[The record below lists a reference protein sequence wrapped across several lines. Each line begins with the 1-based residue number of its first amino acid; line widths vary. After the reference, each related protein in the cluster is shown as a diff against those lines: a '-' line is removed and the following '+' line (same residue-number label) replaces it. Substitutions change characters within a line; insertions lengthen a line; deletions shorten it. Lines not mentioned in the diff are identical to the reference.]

1 MFPRVALCCA
11 AIVLG
16 AAACSAPAANGPAT
30 STTASRP
37 GSLDGVDPCSVLDQ
51 QGQTELG
58 VAGGSHNGVN
68 SSAAS
73 SCGWLLGDGYY
84 ATIGFFPTVGL
95 GDLAL
100 PTSAT
105 ATSVNGRPGK
115 KVMNGTAGD
124 CSVYLAATAHSSI
137 QIEVDQGQDSA
148 TACYDALKVAFV
160 ADQKL
165 SPAA

>member
-1 MFPRVALCCA
+1 MLPRVALCCA
-11 AIVLG
+11 AVVLG
-16 AAACSAPAANGPAT
+16 AVACSAPTVNGPSI
-30 STTASRP
+30 STVVSRP
-37 GSLDGVDPCSVLDQ
+37 SSLDGLDPCSVLDQ
-51 QGQTELG
+51 KGQTELG
-58 VAGGSHNGVN
+58 IAGGSHNGVN
-68 SSAAS
+68 SSAAT

-95 GDLAL
+95 GDLAV
-100 PTSAT
+100 PASAT

-124 CSVYLAATAHSSI
+124 CSVYLAASAHASI
-137 QIEVDQGQDSA
+137 QIEVDQGQDST

-165 SPAA
+165 PPAV